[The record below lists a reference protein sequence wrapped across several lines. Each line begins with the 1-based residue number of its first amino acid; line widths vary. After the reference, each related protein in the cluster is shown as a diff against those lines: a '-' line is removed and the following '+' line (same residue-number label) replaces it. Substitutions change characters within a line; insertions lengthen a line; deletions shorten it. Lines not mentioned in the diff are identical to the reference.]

1 MPPATVHAFTDDVL
15 ADHDAVAL
23 AGLIRDEELRADEV
37 VSAAIERA
45 RTVEP
50 SINAIVVDCFERAM
64 ASGPVSSTG
73 AFAGVPTFI
82 KDMNDVE
89 GIATRYGT
97 DALRNARPAENTDAF
112 VQQLFDLG
120 LVCLGKSTMPEFG
133 FTPSTEFPDKDPTRN
148 PWNLAHSAGGSSGGS
163 AALVAAGVVPIAHA
177 ADGGGSIRIPAAS
190 CGLVGLKPSRGRL
203 TPSQNT
209 KHQIV
214 SIGVEGV
221 VTRSVRD
228 TARIYSEAEKLFHNP
243 KLARIGT
250 VDRPLDRRL
259 RIGAIT
265 ETAGGDEIDSATR
278 REFESTLEL
287 LVSLGHEVEPLPLPV
302 TDQFIEDFSTYWALL
317 GFAVSVGGKR
327 IVNPAFEREE
337 LTEFT
342 KGLRR
347 YFRQHLAKA
356 PTAIHRLRRSA
367 ASYAALFDER
377 DLVASPT
384 VRELT
389 PPLGYL
395 GMDLP
400 FDILFPRVQ
409 RWVSF
414 TPWANATGA
423 PAISLPLGHD
433 EDTNLPV
440 GTMFGARHGEERLL
454 LELALQLEEAR
465 PRRTFS

>member
-1 MPPATVHAFTDDVL
+1 MSPTTVHAFADDVL

-23 AGLIRDEELRADEV
+23 AGLIRDQELRADEV
-37 VSAAIERA
+37 LAAAIERA
-45 RTVEP
+45 RVVEP
-50 SINAIVVDCFERAM
+50 SINAIVVDCFERARQTGP
-64 ASGPVSSTG
+64 ASPSG

-82 KDMNDVE
+82 KDMNDVA
-89 GIATRYGT
+89 GLATRYGT
-97 DALRNARPAENTDAF
+97 DALRNARPAETTDAF
-112 VQQLFDLG
+112 VQQLFDMG
-120 LVCLGKSTMPEFG
+120 LVCLGKSTLPEFG
-133 FTPSTEFPDKDPTRN
+133 FTPSTEFPGQDPTRN
-148 PWNLAHSAGGSSGGS
+148 PWNLARSAGGSSGGS

-228 TARIYSEAEKLFHNP
+228 TARYYSEAERFFHDP
-243 KLARIGT
+243 KLARIGS
-250 VDRPLDRRL
+250 VDRPLNRSL

-265 ETAGGDEIDSATR
+265 ETAGGGEIDSATR
-278 REFESTLEL
+278 REFESSLEL
-287 LVSLGHEVEPLPLPV
+287 LASLGHEVEPLPLPV

-327 IVNPAFEREE
+327 ILSPVFERDE

-342 KGLRR
+342 KGLYR
-347 YFRQHLAKA
+347 YFRERLAKA
-356 PTAIHRLRRSA
+356 PAAIYRLRRSA
-367 ASYAALFDER
+367 ARYAALFDER
-377 DLVASPT
+377 DLVMSPT
-384 VRELT
+384 VTELT
-389 PPLGYL
+389 PPLGHL

-400 FDILFPRVQ
+400 FDTLFPRVQ

-433 EDTNLPV
+433 EYTNLPV
-440 GTMFGARHGEERLL
+440 GTMFGAPLGEERLL

-465 PRRTFS
+465 PWRTIN